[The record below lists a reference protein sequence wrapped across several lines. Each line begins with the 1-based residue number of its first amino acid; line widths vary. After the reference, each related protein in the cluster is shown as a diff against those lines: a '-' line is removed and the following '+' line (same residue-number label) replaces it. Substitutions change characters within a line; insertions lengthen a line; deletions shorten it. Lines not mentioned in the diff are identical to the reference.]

1 MKKTLSL
8 IALLLI
14 MTMLV
19 SCGTKSRM
27 WEYAG
32 KYICTEGVMEGE
44 DISLLLGFLELAD
57 NYIYAEITM
66 DGRFTIGLNS
76 QVDGLEDVS
85 NEGKFDESSM
95 TVTMD
100 NEDDPVPIR
109 IEDGVLYLE
118 IDEDNYLVFEKMEE
132 KG

>member
-76 QVDGLEDVS
+76 QVDALEDVS

-95 TVTMD
+95 TVTLE
-100 NEDDPVPIR
+100 NEDDPISIR

>member
-66 DGRFTIGLNS
+66 DGRFIIGLNS
-76 QVDGLEDVS
+76 QVDALEDVS

-95 TVTMD
+95 TVTLE
-100 NEDDPVPIR
+100 NEDDPISIR

-118 IDEDNYLVFEKMEE
+118 IDEDNYLVFEKME
-132 KG
+132 KKD